1 MEKYPYIKRYLEMGA
16 TGNKEYIK
24 YLMNVT
30 EIQMRKRNYYASR
43 FGKEITPITEDNIK
57 KEVEEF
63 LKNDLL
69 SFSNDLQLIN
79 G

>member
-1 MEKYPYIKRYLEMGA
+1 MEKYPCIKRYLEMGA
-16 TGNKEYIK
+16 AGNKEYVK

-30 EIQMRKRNYYASR
+30 EIQMRKRNHYAKQ
-43 FGKEITPITEDNIK
+43 FGGEIIPVTEENIK
-57 KEVEEF
+57 NEVEEF

>member
-16 TGNKEYIK
+16 TGNEEYIK
-24 YLMNVT
+24 YLIDIT
-30 EIQMRKRNYYASR
+30 EAQMRKRNYYAEQ

-57 KEVEEF
+57 KEVDEF
-63 LKNDLL
+63 LKNTFYN
-69 SFSNDLQLIN
+69 FSQDFQLIN

>member
-16 TGNKEYIK
+16 TGNEEYIK

-30 EIQMRKRNYYASR
+30 ELQMHKRNYYANW
-43 FGKEITPITEDNIK
+43 FGGEIIPVTEENIK

>member
-30 EIQMRKRNYYASR
+30 EIQMRKRNYYANR
-43 FGKEITPITEDNIK
+43 FGGEIIPVTEENIK